1 MNLNRQNRRRS
12 RPKLYKRRWFQI
24 LFLLFTTPIVIAIF
38 YSIAILKSHQEK
50 AQNFDLSAITKLEV
64 PSRIYD
70 RKGTEIGQIK
80 IEDRRPIKLDKVP
93 YHVIQALTAVEDSR
107 FFEHQGVDFIGIA
120 RAIILNIKAKRITQG
135 ASTITQ
141 QLAKQCYAELKNVRN
156 LDNKI
161 TEAFLAN
168 KIEKKFSK
176 SEILEHYLNRIYFG
190 SGYFG
195 IESASRGYFGKS
207 TSEINVLEAATIC
220 GLIKNPSRLS
230 PKNNIKQSTKA
241 RNHVLSRM
249 NAEGMISNKELVEYR
264 NNPIK
269 LTDSIADQNSYVQ
282 EMVRI
287 QVLKII
293 GLELAGRG
301 GLKINTTIDHE
312 TQKTSIQSLLRNL
325 KKTEEHPEFKH
336 QTYSQYQEK
345 EAVPKSLKINS
356 NKSSLPDYL
365 QGALIM
371 IENKTG
377 EIIALVGGRNFK
389 HSQFN
394 RATQSKRPT
403 GTAFKPFVYA
413 AAFEGGDFF
422 PGSILNDSPID
433 NRSVAIGGNTGILG
447 EWGSESQTVSY
458 KGKITAREA
467 LYNSKNAASV
477 RLGKA
482 LGREKVINFVK
493 NAGIKSPMDD
503 YDKTFLG
510 SSSTRLEEICRAF
523 SVFPN
528 GGENINKVHII
539 SSIISPNKKI
549 IFNQN
554 LPDKNRVL
562 GKTAAYQVHS
572 CLHDSLSKGTAKLV
586 YQKYGLRDKTAA
598 GKTGTSY
605 NFTDHWFVGYNSSVT
620 CAVWA
625 GFDKPKMIYRGA
637 FSKDTVLPV
646 WVDTMNASLASFPP
660 KPIEIP
666 QSATTIEICLKSGL
680 RATDSCY
687 EETVGEDEGIRKI
700 VRTTYQEII
709 DKEMDF
715 HKFCQF
721 HSNGSELVR
730 NPIINSLNNNN
741 NLPTTKANGSDAI
754 FLGSPTVV
762 GVNDPYSSIKPVLR
776 AKAVNEEEKSPKATA
791 VSTKL
796 IEYDKQTISITPPE
810 KIKIPNID

>member
-1 MNLNRQNRRRS
+1 MNFNSENRRKS

-24 LFLLFTTPIVIAIF
+24 LFLLFTTPVVIAIF
-38 YSIAILKSHQEK
+38 YSLSVLKLHQEK

-107 FFEHQGVDFIGIA
+107 FLEHKGVDFIGIA
-120 RAIILNIKAKRITQG
+120 RAVILNLKAKRITQG

-141 QLAKQCYAELKNVRN
+141 QLAKQCYAELKSIRN
-156 LDNKI
+156 LENKI

-168 KIEKKFSK
+168 RIENNFTK
-176 SEILEHYLNRIYFG
+176 SEILENYLNRIYFG

-241 RNHVLSRM
+241 RNHVLNRM
-249 NAEGMISNKELVEYR
+249 NAEGMISSKELVEYSKK
-264 NNPIK
+264 PIR

-282 EMVRI
+282 EMVRL
-287 QVLKII
+287 QVLEII
-293 GLELAGRG
+293 GLELAGKG
-301 GLKINTTIDHE
+301 GLKINTTIDRE
-312 TQKTSIQSLLRNL
+312 TQKASIQSLLRNL

-345 EAVPKSLKINS
+345 ESVPNSLKINN
-356 NKSSLPDYL
+356 NKNSGPDYL

-394 RATQSKRPT
+394 RAIQSKRPT

-413 AAFEGGDFF
+413 AAFEEGNFF

-447 EWGSESQTVSY
+447 EWGTESQSVSY

-467 LYNSKNAASV
+467 LYSSKNAASI
-477 RLGKA
+477 RLGKT
-482 LGREKVINFVK
+482 LGRKKVINLVK
-493 NAGIKSPMDD
+493 NAGIKSSMDD

-510 SSSTRLEEICRAF
+510 SSSTRLEEMCRAF
-523 SVFPN
+523 SIFPN
-528 GGENINKVHII
+528 GGENIDKAHIV
-539 SSIISPNKKI
+539 SSIISPNGKKI
-549 IFNQN
+549 FSQI
-554 LPDKNRVL
+554 LPDKNQVL
-562 GKTAAYQVHS
+562 DSTAAYQVHS
-572 CLHDSLSKGTAKLV
+572 CLQDSLSKGTAKLV
-586 YQKYGLRDKTAA
+586 FEKYGLRDKTAA

-605 NFTDHWFVGYNSSVT
+605 NFTDHWFIGYNSSVT

-637 FSKDTVLPV
+637 FSKDTVLPI
-646 WVDTMNASLASFPP
+646 WVDAMNKSLSTFPP

-666 QSATTIEICLKSGL
+666 ESAMSIEICLKSGL

-687 EETVGEDEGIRKI
+687 EEIVGENEGIRKI

-715 HKFCQF
+715 HKFCQL

-730 NPIINSLNNNN
+730 NPIINNLNNNRS
-741 NLPTTKANGSDAI
+741 PITKVNPSEAI
-754 FLGSPTVV
+754 FLGSPTVL
-762 GVNDPYSSIKPVLR
+762 GENDPYASIQPVLR
-776 AKAVNEEEKSPKATA
+776 AKAVNSTNKPPKATA
-791 VSTKL
+791 VGPQV
-796 IEYDKQTISITPPE
+796 IEYDKQTISITPPK
-810 KIKIPNID
+810 KIQIPNID